1 MESNMNKIQRV
12 SRYFV
17 TLFSFLAVA
26 LPLFLGIQWV
36 LIDAQTGFL
45 PEAMR
50 ALGMLERSVTTPEG
64 AVALKTIPW
73 TMSLKLL
80 GLGADLVG
88 ALPLFISFFLL
99 RTLFTHYVDGEI
111 FSPRNAQLYKKL
123 GLLYVM
129 DALLMTPLSQTL
141 LILTA
146 TATNA
151 PGHRYVSVSF
161 GTPNLSSLF
170 YGMLVILVSWIMY
183 EASQMKREQ
192 DLTV

>member
-1 MESNMNKIQRV
+1 MDKIQRV

-17 TLFSFLAVA
+17 ALFSFLAVA
-26 LPLFLGIQWV
+26 FPLFLGIQWV
-36 LIDAQTGFL
+36 LVDAQTGFL

-50 ALGMLERSVTTPEG
+50 ALGMLERTVATPEG
-64 AVALKTIPW
+64 SIALKSVPW
-73 TMSLKLL
+73 TVPLKFL

-99 RTLFTHYVDGEI
+99 RTLFWHYVRGEI

-141 LILTA
+141 LILAA